1 MKIANMLSPTTD
13 VEALVKR
20 SFVSLD
26 GVTDEWLKSLQVEKI
41 AGGQVSR
48 SWILA
53 AYARYN
59 PNEFFCGPC
68 VLPVVQ

>member
-1 MKIANMLSPTTD
+1 MKTAGMLSPTTD

-20 SFVSLD
+20 AFVTLE
-26 GVTDEWLKSLQVEKI
+26 GVSDDWLKSVQVETV
-41 AGGQVSR
+41 AGAQVTKA
-48 SWILA
+48 WILA

-68 VLPVVQ
+68 VLPVSQ